1 MAFDEGFHFF
11 FGVASFPK
19 QIGVGV
25 QTMIVNRHWNGV
37 DGVNQAVMSN
47 VSRVLVWLPIEFV
60 NPIIIVAFTEA
71 VVLFMRQVGINA
83 DGRMA

>member
-19 QIGVGV
+19 QIGMGV
-25 QTMIVNRHWNGV
+25 QAMVVNRHWNGV

-60 NPIIIVAFTEA
+60 NPIIVVAFTES